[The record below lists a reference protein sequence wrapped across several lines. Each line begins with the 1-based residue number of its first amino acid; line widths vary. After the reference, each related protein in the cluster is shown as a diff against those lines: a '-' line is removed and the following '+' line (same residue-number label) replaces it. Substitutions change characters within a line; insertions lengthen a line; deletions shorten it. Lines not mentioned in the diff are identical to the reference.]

1 MKILIAALIVLGCVL
16 CFGAEKIAKKFF
28 GREEVTDQDK
38 VIIKTAGLVLVV
50 IAAVITF
57 TI

>member
-1 MKILIAALIVLGCVL
+1 MKILIAILLVLGCAL
-16 CFGAEKIAKKFF
+16 CFGSAKIAPKVFQ
-28 GREEVTDQDK
+28 RDEITDRDK

>member
-1 MKILIAALIVLGCVL
+1 MKILIAVLLVLGCVL
-16 CFGAEKIAKKFF
+16 CFGSAKIAPKVFRRD
-28 GREEVTDQDK
+28 GITDQDK

-57 TI
+57 TL